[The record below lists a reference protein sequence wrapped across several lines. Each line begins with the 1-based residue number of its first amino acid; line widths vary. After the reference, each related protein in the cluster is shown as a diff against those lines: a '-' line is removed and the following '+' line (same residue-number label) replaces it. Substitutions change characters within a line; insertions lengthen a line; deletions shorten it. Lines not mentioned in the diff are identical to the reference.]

1 MKRLSLQILY
11 KSWSLLTKMM
21 KAGHS
26 IWKAKPQSLQAYVSP
41 VMYRSCRTL
50 TMDRFLFC
58 LIDKDY
64 SSLTISGKPTEDELS
79 AAWFLIICEYNE
91 LKEIDITENE
101 QWDIS
106 KELVRLYNHLHLFQ
120 QCIDFLAYRYSAS
133 IADSFRKLGYKLV
146 VTSET
151 PEADEYREQLYEA
164 VEKSKSKRIQV
175 QQYEKQL
182 SDFLK
187 TQTDI
192 VPEYRTFEKRIT
204 AIEEMQHAVYDLSQ
218 LTVSKF
224 ITLENKYRDM
234 ITALELKA
242 QTK

>member
-1 MKRLSLQILY
+1 
-11 KSWSLLTKMM
+11 
-21 KAGHS
+21 
-26 IWKAKPQSLQAYVSP
+26 
-41 VMYRSCRTL
+41 
-50 TMDRFLFC
+50 MDKFLNC

-64 SSLTISGKPTEDELS
+64 SVLTISGKPSEDELG

-101 QWDIS
+101 QWDAS
-106 KELVRLYNHLHLFQ
+106 KELVRLYNHLLLFQ
-120 QCIDFLAYRYSAS
+120 QCIDFLSYRYSAS
-133 IADSFRKLGYKLV
+133 IADSFRKLGYKLK
-146 VTSET
+146 VTTEN
-151 PEADEYREQLYEA
+151 PEPEEYRQQLYEA
-164 VEKSKSKRIQV
+164 VEKSKTKRVQV

-187 TQTDI
+187 SQSDI

-234 ITALELKA
+234 VTALELKA